1 MSAEESRFDGLVSG
15 KFSLRR
21 SGRAFCPVCSKQV
34 DLLGFEHSAELF
46 HTDLQDIQFLAKRGE
61 VHQIHNRKGML
72 MVCAV
77 SLFECFDKRRTRLLD
92 SGIIK
97 VLDIENETT
106 DEKVLTAE
114 KAA

>member
-1 MSAEESRFDGLVSG
+1 MNTEESPFDGLVSG

-34 DLLGFEHSAELF
+34 DLLAFDHAAELF
-46 HTDLQDIQFLAKRGE
+46 HTDLQDIQFLTKRGE
-61 VHQIHNRKGML
+61 VHQIHNRKGQL

-77 SLFECFDKRRTRLLD
+77 SLFECFDSRRTRLLD

-97 VLDIENETT
+97 EIA
-106 DEKVLTAE
+106 AE